1 MSDENIAE
9 MKYKDNNAVLHFKQP
24 GDVQLYFIAD
34 NDIKSDTVTI
44 TVTNKVAE
52 KNIEK
57 KRIKEEQEAAAKAEA
72 ENQEHLKIA
81 AKYLQF
87 TLTI

>member
-1 MSDENIAE
+1 

-52 KNIEK
+52 KKIEK
-57 KRIKEEQEAAAKAEA
+57 KK
-72 ENQEHLKIA
+72 N
-81 AKYLQF
+81 
-87 TLTI
+87 